1 MQTDRFIARV
11 YEGCPQLDP
20 DVAHQSTLI
29 ALDALCEHLPK
40 GQTQDMAAQLP
51 DEIADAVIAGG
62 NRAETTDVPVSLE
75 EFYYKL
81 MFRTELEEADAKML
95 ARSVARTLNHALS
108 EGEAKNTELDLP
120 GELADLLSD

>member
-1 MQTDRFIARV
+1 MQTDRFIAHV

-75 EFYYKL
+75 
-81 MFRTELEEADAKML
+81 
-95 ARSVARTLNHALS
+95 
-108 EGEAKNTELDLP
+108 
-120 GELADLLSD
+120 